1 MSIFRYQGINF
12 RGRRVRGRLVALNQ
26 GDAEKRLS
34 NRGLRLEKLFDISG
48 NLESRLSSFYQ
59 RVKSRELVVFSRQFS
74 LLVSS
79 DIGVVDALMTI
90 VEQTEN
96 TRFQNIITEVAFEV
110 NGGSLLSDALRRKGD
125 RVFSNFYINVV
136 AAGETSG
143 KLDEVLAY
151 LADEMEKD
159 YDLVSK
165 FRSAMIYPAVVL
177 CGLAGVGFI
186 MMYFVLP
193 NLTAILEE
201 TGAALPWAT
210 MVVIA
215 AVNFFQNYVW
225 FILLFIILSIF
236 SIRALMKTDS
246 GRLWLDTLKLRL
258 PIVGRMYKLVYLI
271 RFCRSLSTL
280 LRGGVTIIRSLEVS
294 GEVVRNRLYQTLI
307 QKTMKA
313 VSEGDSVSAVFS
325 TSSYVP
331 RMIPQMMSIGERTGH
346 LDTVL
351 EKISQFYSRE
361 LAEKLNN
368 LGAVL
373 EPLVMILLGIGVGIM
388 VAAVILPMYNIATS
402 F

>member
-1 MSIFRYQGINF
+1 MAIFKYQGTNIHGN
-12 RGRRVRGRLVALNQ
+12 RVRGKVVALNQ
-26 GDAEKRLS
+26 GDAERRLS
-34 NRGLRLEKLFDISG
+34 NRGFRVEKLFNVSG
-48 NLESRLSSFYQ
+48 GLESRLAFIYQ
-59 RVKSRELVVFSRQFS
+59 RVKSRDLVVFSRQFS

-96 TRFQNIITEVAFEV
+96 PRFQSIITDVAFEV
-110 NGGSLLSDALRRKGD
+110 NGGSLLSEALRRKGEKI
-125 RVFSNFYINVV
+125 FSNFYVNVV

-143 KLDEVLAY
+143 KLDEVLSY

-165 FRSAMIYPAVVL
+165 FKSAMIYPAVVL
-177 CGLAGVGFI
+177 CGLGGVGFI

-201 TGAALPWAT
+201 TGATLPWAT
-210 MVVIA
+210 QVVIG
-215 AVNFFQNYVW
+215 AVNFFQNYIW
-225 FILLFIILSIF
+225 LIILLIILAIF
-236 SIRALMKTDS
+236 SFRALMKTDA
-246 GRLWLDTLKLRL
+246 GRLRIDSLKLRL
-258 PIVGRMYKLVYLI
+258 PIVGKMYKLIYLI
-271 RFCRSLSTL
+271 RFCRSFGTL
-280 LRGGVTIIRSLEVS
+280 LKGGVTIIRSLEVS
-294 GEVVRNRLYQTLI
+294 GEVVRNRLYQKLI

-313 VSEGDSVSAVFS
+313 VSEGDSVSAVFL

-346 LDTVL
+346 LDSVL

-373 EPLVMILLGIGVGIM
+373 EPVVMIILGIGVAIM